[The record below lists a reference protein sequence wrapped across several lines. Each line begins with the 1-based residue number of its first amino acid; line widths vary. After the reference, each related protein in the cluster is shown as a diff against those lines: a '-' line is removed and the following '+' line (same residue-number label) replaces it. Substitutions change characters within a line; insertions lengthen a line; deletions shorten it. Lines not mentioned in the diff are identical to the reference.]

1 MFIQDLRDILI
12 SVYLVAGILL
22 TLVLILGAAVLVFA
36 LWGLIKAARRPLDNL
51 GEVTDAAVEHI
62 AKPLRDGVSMGSVL
76 GGSAGFLTG
85 FANGFY
91 GRFRNRGGKKG

>member
-1 MFIQDLRDILI
+1 MFIQDLRAILI
-12 SVYLVAGILL
+12 SAYLVAGILL
-22 TLVLILGAAVLVFA
+22 TLALIVGVAVLVFA
-36 LWGLIKAARRPLDNL
+36 LRGLIRAARHPLDNL

-76 GGSAGFLTG
+76 GGGAGFLTG

-91 GRFRNRGGKKG
+91 GRFRNKGGKKG